1 MTVSRDSIPT
11 RHQRILTEAL
21 LILELTHGIVELIDY
36 IPTLLVLRRISKLF
50 QYESERLLYRSM
62 AKQDGFWNQELP
74 ISLQYQT
81 KPSLVRLFH
90 GHTIIQK

>member
-36 IPTLLVLRRISKLF
+36 IPTLLVLRRISKLHLQTRF
-50 QYESERLLYRSM
+50 CAVVL
-62 AKQDGFWNQELP
+62 GFSGCSDRPSGLC
-74 ISLQYQT
+74 S
-81 KPSLVRLFH
+81 KP
-90 GHTIIQK
+90 